1 MLSIT
6 YLSAAFAALTP
17 RELAHIVEQSRC
29 RNAAKDI
36 TGVLVYSAGTFVQ
49 TLEGPTAAVTE
60 LYDDIVGDVRHT
72 EVIEVWRETIM
83 RRTFSTWSMAFK
95 ELTEAEAAAVPEL
108 RGALATSSPAD
119 ADLSLSPDVLLRLV
133 DDGAGSR

>member
-6 YLSAAFAALTP
+6 YLSAASSALTP
-17 RELAHIVEQSRC
+17 QELAHIVEQSRC

-60 LYDDIVGDVRHT
+60 LYDDIVGDTRHT

-83 RRTFSTWSMAFK
+83 RRTFSTWTMAFK

-108 RGALATSSPAD
+108 HDVLQAPSPTD
-119 ADLSLSPDVLLRLV
+119 GDRSLSPDVLLRLV
-133 DDGAGSR
+133 DDSDPPA